1 MIDLTIT
8 VGQTAGLGGNPL
20 YLELISLLVNNKD
33 KSLDVMY
40 YEYTLID
47 NVRVNETI
55 YSYSLR
61 DGYIQTTKD
70 GVQIQKKDA
79 QGNLVFELNED
90 GSPKLDAEGDQV
102 PAYTMTQFTDWVSAF
117 KPYIW
122 DAPTVLK
129 DGIKQ
134 HYGI

>member
-1 MIDLTIT
+1 MIDLTIDA
-8 VGQTAGLGGNPL
+8 GQTAGLGGNPL
-20 YLELISLLVNNKD
+20 KLELISLLVNNRD
-33 KSLDVMY
+33 KALDVMY
-40 YEYTLID
+40 SEYTVIAGIK
-47 NVRVNETI
+47 VNEKI
-55 YSYSLR
+55 YSYSLK
-61 DGYIQTTKD
+61 DGVVQTTKD
-70 GVQIQKKDA
+70 GVQVQKKDA

-102 PAYTMTQFTDWVSAF
+102 PAYTLTQFTDWVSAF

>member
-1 MIDLTIT
+1 MIDLTIS
-8 VGQTAGLGGNPL
+8 VGATAGLGGNPL

-33 KSLDVMY
+33 KSLDVAY

-47 NVRVNETI
+47 NVRVNEKI

-79 QGNLVFELNED
+79 QGNLVFET
-90 GSPKLDAEGDQV
+90 DAEGNQV
-102 PAYTMTQFTDWVSAF
+102 PTYTLTQFTDWVSAF

>member
-1 MIDLTIT
+1 MIDLTIS
-8 VGQTAGLGGNPL
+8 VGATAGLGGNPL

-33 KSLDVMY
+33 KSLDVAY

-47 NVRVNETI
+47 NVRVNEKI

-61 DGYIQTTKD
+61 DGYIQATKD
-70 GVQIQKKDA
+70 GLQIQKKDA
-79 QGNLVFELNED
+79 QGNLVFKTDAEGNFE
-90 GSPKLDAEGDQV
+90 LDAEGNQV
-102 PAYTMTQFTDWVSAF
+102 PSYTLTQFTDWVSAF

-122 DAPTVLK
+122 DAPSVLK

>member
-20 YLELISLLVNNKD
+20 YLELISLLVNNRNKA
-33 KSLDVMY
+33 LDVMY

-47 NVRVNETI
+47 NVRVNEKI

-79 QGNLVFELNED
+79 QGNLVFD
-90 GSPKLDAEGDQV
+90 TDAEGNSV
-102 PAYTMTQFTDWVSAF
+102 PAYTLTQFTDWVSAF

>member
-20 YLELISLLVNNKD
+20 YLELISLLVNNRD

-47 NVRVNETI
+47 NVRVNEKI

-79 QGNLVFELNED
+79 LGNLVFD
-90 GSPKLDAEGDQV
+90 TDAEGNSV
-102 PAYTMTQFTDWVSAF
+102 PSYTLTQFTDWVSAF